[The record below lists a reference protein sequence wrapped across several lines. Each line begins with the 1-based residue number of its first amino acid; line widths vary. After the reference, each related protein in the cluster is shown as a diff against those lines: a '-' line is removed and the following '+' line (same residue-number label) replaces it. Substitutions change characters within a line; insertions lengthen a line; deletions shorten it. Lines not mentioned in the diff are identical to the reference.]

1 MKRFFG
7 LFLVVIL
14 LTSLLVPSA
23 LAASFSTGAL
33 SKGEASNSSSV
44 TKTTGNGVSA
54 TGKTTNMTNNATFH
68 FRVWKNSSWKAS
80 EGKRISG
87 IKSFSLK
94 TLYDG
99 YGNPRLW
106 NGTSYYLA
114 STHSSTSNVSSAS
127 CSGTWAP

>member
-7 LFLVVIL
+7 LFLTIIL

-23 LAASFSTGAL
+23 LAAGFSTGAL
-33 SKGEASNSSSV
+33 SKGAASNSSSV

-54 TGKTTNMTNNATFH
+54 TGETTNMTNNATFH
-68 FRVWKNSSWKAS
+68 FRVWKNSSWQAS
-80 EGKRISG
+80 EGKRVSG
-87 IKSFSLK
+87 TQIFSMK

-106 NGTSYYLA
+106 KGTSYYLA
-114 STHSSTSNVSSAS
+114 STHSSTSSVSSAS